1 MQTCWLTAIILVKNC
16 EDHLVPEN
24 SAKTNTNLPLDSGL
38 WLLLS
43 VAVSAYLIS
52 CYQTASDAD
61 YYMIHTVFIAITTSC
76 LEEFAPQANKSFQC
90 SNV

>member
-16 EDHLVPEN
+16 EDHLAPEN
-24 SAKTNTNLPLDSGL
+24 FTKTRINLPLDSGL

-61 YYMIHTVFIAITTSC
+61 DYMIHTVFIAIATSC
-76 LEEFAPQANKSFQC
+76 LEEFAPKANKSFQC

>member
-16 EDHLVPEN
+16 GDQLVPEN
-24 SAKTNTNLPLDSGL
+24 SAKTCINLSLDSGL

-43 VAVSAYLIS
+43 VAISAYLIS
-52 CYQTASDAD
+52 CYQTALDAD
-61 YYMIHTVFIAITTSC
+61 YYMIHTVFIAIITSC